1 MLITQ
6 LKDKEMIN
14 SLVAGKKVFIINCHG
29 CKEVHFPEKEA
40 VELHVPRAVSTD
52 SAAVPK
58 TACARLIIPWNVDG
72 NVSTDGWKLS
82 DVWTY

>member
-40 VELHVPRAVSTD
+40 VELQKEL
-52 SAAVPK
+52 SAE
-58 TACARLIIPWNVDG
+58 G
-72 NVSTDGWKLS
+72 NVT
-82 DVWTY
+82 

>member
-40 VELHVPRAVSTD
+40 VELQKELSAEGNVTGIMTTD
-52 SAAVPK
+52 SCYIAFSGKFLLKFYSFRRNFPLKAM
-58 TACARLIIPWNVDG
+58 
-72 NVSTDGWKLS
+72 
-82 DVWTY
+82 

>member
-40 VELHVPRAVSTD
+40 VELQKEL
-52 SAAVPK
+52 SAE
-58 TACARLIIPWNVDG
+58 G
-72 NVSTDGWKLS
+72 NVTGMVYRQSQNIWMTRRYAQPAIPIRFL
-82 DVWTY
+82 VLRV